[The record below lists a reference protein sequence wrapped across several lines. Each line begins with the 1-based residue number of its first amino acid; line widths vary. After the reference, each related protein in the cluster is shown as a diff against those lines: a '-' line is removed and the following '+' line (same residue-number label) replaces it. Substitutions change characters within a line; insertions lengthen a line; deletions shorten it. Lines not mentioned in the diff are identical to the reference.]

1 MMLFWKKNIK
11 QLSFP
16 SSICL
21 TLKALLALIIFCIRP
36 GESSVLTEMEK
47 PGKKEFLKYFYQLC
61 YISLNFVFLK
71 MIMIYKIL
79 HHYASNNLLLANQ
92 NVQMKILV
100 TRFSFYAKEESVNPF
115 FP

>member
-21 TLKALLALIIFCIRP
+21 TLEALLALIVFCIRP

-47 PGKKEFLKYFYQLC
+47 PGKNKCLKYFYNLC
-61 YISLNFVFLK
+61 CIETTSY
-71 MIMIYKIL
+71 
-79 HHYASNNLLLANQ
+79 
-92 NVQMKILV
+92 
-100 TRFSFYAKEESVNPF
+100 FSK
-115 FP
+115 

>member
-16 SSICL
+16 SSISL

-47 PGKKEFLKYFYQLC
+47 PGKKDFL
-61 YISLNFVFLK
+61 N
-71 MIMIYKIL
+71 IL
-79 HHYASNNLLLANQ
+79 QGMLQ
-92 NVQMKILV
+92 
-100 TRFSFYAKEESVNPF
+100 
-115 FP
+115 

>member
-47 PGKKEFLKYFYQLC
+47 PGKK
-61 YISLNFVFLK
+61 
-71 MIMIYKIL
+71 
-79 HHYASNNLLLANQ
+79 
-92 NVQMKILV
+92 
-100 TRFSFYAKEESVNPF
+100 
-115 FP
+115 